1 MSDFEVKNNIT
12 LMVTVCIASFE
23 VIGELQR
30 ERWIS
35 HVLKLE
41 WTNAWTIPASE
52 EPSTFVAPSS
62 SSTHSVVSGRQL
74 LYERS
79 RCPR

>member
-1 MSDFEVKNNIT
+1 MNFKGK
-12 LMVTVCIASFE
+12 IAS
-23 VIGELQR
+23 VTCQSVR
-30 ERWIS
+30 
-35 HVLKLE
+35 LE

-52 EPSTFVAPSS
+52 EPSAFIAPLS